1 MDIRKILDI
10 VTEAEKPLAK
20 GMKVMSLA
28 QFLQQSG
35 VEAPEGEQETVNELS
50 PKTKKSYSIAAKLD
64 KKFNDNSI
72 DKAKRMSKE
81 QPHKQAEWDDE
92 VEFLKSVN
100 AKRDRGLKR
109 AGVAEGSVTPI
120 RSYLVMASRP
130 GRGMYTDVDVL
141 IKDTGTGKIVGHVTG
156 RGAHP
161 NMDNEMDIAHYE
173 ITLNKDGIGPDL
185 KNGFEF
191 EAYGDPH
198 VRTKRGYQVYAT
210 DNSGK
215 NRPKQKPKPRSD
227 VGQKV
232 VQLRPEQPKKP
243 QGLSVFSQGNLEKA
257 AQTAKD
263 DDRDYGPGM
272 ELVSNVDWYAF
283 LEKFFGKELL
293 DVDSANEMGY
303 TDWTDNG
310 DIAFTSGEGSVT
322 KKVDEAEKLG
332 GVSARKLP
340 PEEMRAY
347 LDRITKK
354 EKEKTDKY
362 KLPYIHS
369 SNIPIVND
377 DGQKYDL
384 QKLAAAFSER
394 PTKILKQNEKMQHSD
409 GTSSQFYN
417 VGLPA
422 LKGLA
427 IDEDTGE
434 FVVIDTCPG
443 AGSCK
448 LVCYAMKGGYVQ
460 WKASSLGQT
469 KLLNFLYNDPD
480 GFMGMLESEIAGYE
494 AKNKKKNIKT
504 IIRWHDAGDFFSP
517 QYLAKAFALAKKFP
531 DVDFYAYTKLAGV
544 AQGEKP
550 DNFKINF
557 SAGAQPSQEKKID
570 FQKTKNS
577 RIVPKELFSDALEKD
592 KSGKWQY
599 TSPQAQQAV
608 KDRMAIKYSLDPK
621 SVITYDEM
629 MKIPVDKSPD
639 AKGKYNVIVK
649 PGDGDDAANRNDVLS
664 SLLLIH

>member
-20 GMKVMSLA
+20 GMKVLSLA

-35 VEAPEGEQETVNELS
+35 VEPAKGEEETVNELS
-50 PKTKKSYSIAAKLD
+50 PKTKKSYSAAAKLD
-64 KKFNDNSI
+64 KKYNDNNI
-72 DKAKRMSKE
+72 DKAKRMSQE
-81 QPHKQAEWDDE
+81 QPHKKAEWEDE
-92 VEFLKSVN
+92 IEFLKSVN

-109 AGVAEGSVTPI
+109 AGVAEGSEDSFKASHNDAVEQAKSEHGDPAKHEYKFDNMSG
-120 RSYLVMASRP
+120 RHGAHNSYLHYPDKKVTVNTQMYKSGPAHNVFVSR
-130 GRGMYTDVDVL
+130 
-141 IKDTGTGKIVGHVTG
+141 GKQGVAE
-156 RGAHP
+156 GAP
-161 NMDNEMDIAHYE
+161 
-173 ITLNKDGIGPDL
+173 
-185 KNGFEF
+185 
-191 EAYGDPH
+191 
-198 VRTKRGYQVYAT
+198 
-210 DNSGK
+210 
-215 NRPKQKPKPRSD
+215 
-227 VGQKV
+227 
-232 VQLRPEQPKKP
+232 
-243 QGLSVFSQGNLEKA
+243 
-257 AQTAKD
+257 
-263 DDRDYGPGM
+263 
-272 ELVSNVDWYAF
+272 
-283 LEKFFGKELL
+283 ELL
-293 DVDSANEMGY
+293 KKEMPLVRHIDKILAGHGY
-303 TDWTDNG
+303 
-310 DIAFTSGEGSVT
+310 
-322 KKVDEAEKLG
+322 KKGTPEYDEHFKQAMSYLRKFGNIDLINKQIDEAEKLG
-332 GVSARKLP
+332 GVSARSLP
-340 PEEMRAY
+340 KDELASY
-347 LDRITKK
+347 LDRIIGKS
-354 EKEKTDKY
+354 KEKTDKY

-443 AGSCK
+443 AGACK

-517 QYLAKAFALAKKFP
+517 QYLAKAFDLAKKFP

-592 KSGKWQY
+592 ASGKWQY
-599 TSPQAQQAV
+599 TSPQAEKAV

-639 AKGKYNVIVK
+639 AKGKWNVIVK

>member
-20 GMKVMSLA
+20 GMKVLSLA

-35 VEAPEGEQETVNELS
+35 VEAPEGE
-50 PKTKKSYSIAAKLD
+50 D
-64 KKFNDNSI
+64 
-72 DKAKRMSKE
+72 
-81 QPHKQAEWDDE
+81 
-92 VEFLKSVN
+92 
-100 AKRDRGLKR
+100 
-109 AGVAEGSVTPI
+109 VAEGAPELLKKEMPTHRHAEKLLAQNGVSKDDPDYHKHLANTIKHLRKFGNIDQINKQDVKEGTVTPI
-120 RSYLVMASRP
+120 KSYLVMASRP

-156 RGAHP
+156 RNAHP

-173 ITLNKDGIGPDL
+173 LTLNKDGIGPNL

-191 EAYGDPH
+191 EAYGDPNL
-198 VRTKRGYQVYAT
+198 RTKSGYQVYAT

-215 NRPKQKPKPRSD
+215 NRPQQKPKPKPRSD

-257 AQTAKD
+257 AQTVKD

-272 ELVSNVDWYAF
+272 ELVSKDDWYAF

-310 DIAFTSGEGSVT
+310 DVAFTSGEGSVA

-347 LDRITKK
+347 LDRISKK

-427 IDEDTGE
+427 VDEDTGE

-443 AGSCK
+443 AGACK

-469 KLLNFLYNDPD
+469 KLLNFLYNDPN

-517 QYLAKAFALAKKFP
+517 QYLSKAFDLAKKFP
-531 DVDFYAYTKLAGV
+531 NVDFYAYTKLAGV

-592 KSGKWQY
+592 SSGKWQY
-599 TSPQAQQAV
+599 KNPQAQQAV

>member
-35 VEAPEGEQETVNELS
+35 VEAPEGKEETVNELS
-50 PKTKKSYSIAAKLD
+50 PKTKKSYSAAAKLD
-64 KKFNDNSI
+64 KKYNDNNI
-72 DKAKRMSKE
+72 DKAKRMSQE
-81 QPHKQAEWDDE
+81 QPHKKAEWEDE
-92 VEFLKSVN
+92 IEFLKSVN
-100 AKRDRGLKR
+100 AKRDRGLNR
-109 AGVAEGSVTPI
+109 AGVAEGEVVSMKNDTAMLHRLAKDWWHGDSSTYAKATKMLEKMGWEI
-120 RSYLVMASRP
+120 YE
-130 GRGMYTDVDVL
+130 DDDEIVL
-141 IKDTGTGKIVGHVTG
+141 SKD
-156 RGAHP
+156 
-161 NMDNEMDIAHYE
+161 DNEIRISMD
-173 ITLNKDGIGPDL
+173 DL
-185 KNGFEF
+185 SE
-191 EAYGDPH
+191 
-198 VRTKRGYQVYAT
+198 
-210 DNSGK
+210 
-215 NRPKQKPKPRSD
+215 
-227 VGQKV
+227 
-232 VQLRPEQPKKP
+232 
-243 QGLSVFSQGNLEKA
+243 GL
-257 AQTAKD
+257 
-263 DDRDYGPGM
+263 
-272 ELVSNVDWYAF
+272 
-283 LEKFFGKELL
+283 
-293 DVDSANEMGY
+293 
-303 TDWTDNG
+303 
-310 DIAFTSGEGSVT
+310 
-322 KKVDEAEKLG
+322 DEAEKLG

-347 LDRITKK
+347 LDRISKK

-369 SNIPIVND
+369 SNIPIVDD
-377 DGQKYDL
+377 DGEKYDL
-384 QKLAAAFSER
+384 KKLAATFSER

-427 IDEDTGE
+427 VDEDTGE

-480 GFMGMLESEIAGYE
+480 GFMSMLESEIAAYE

-599 TSPQAQQAV
+599 KNSQAEKAV
-608 KDRMAIKYSLDPK
+608 KDRIAIKYSLNPK

-629 MKIPVDKSPD
+629 MKIPVDKSAN
-639 AKGKYNVIVK
+639 AKGKWNVIVK